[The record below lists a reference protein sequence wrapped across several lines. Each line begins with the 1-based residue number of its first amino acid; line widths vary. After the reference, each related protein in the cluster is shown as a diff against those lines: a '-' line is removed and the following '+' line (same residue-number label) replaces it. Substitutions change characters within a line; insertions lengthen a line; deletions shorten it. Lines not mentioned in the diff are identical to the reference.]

1 MSSHSSHQLA
11 VTYYIPSIMC
21 FNSASIC
28 ESLTPTC
35 VSCASSDNLLE
46 RKHDH
51 TTAAFKPKALPLIVK
66 IVLKHCQVIKL
77 RSRVPAALVS
87 SLPSNLRSSVP
98 GPDVFISQLL
108 PTGHKMVKYL
118 QEPCKNLSTSRL
130 SKNLLWTWMV
140 DIWTTKSIQR
150 SEIYLNLPGQISVEL
165 EISVRPDLMCGC
177 GCNSAWIE
185 LLPCE
190 HCPPRACSGNWPRL
204 SSGQFIAMLRLHLP
218 LELPIRPQFIAAV
231 FWLIHC
237 HGPAAAIVTL
247 PHGCGTAS
255 CISNICD

>member
-1 MSSHSSHQLA
+1 MAANRTQNGQ
-11 VTYYIPSIMC
+11 I
-21 FNSASIC
+21 
-28 ESLTPTC
+28 LT
-35 VSCASSDNLLE
+35 
-46 RKHDH
+46 
-51 TTAAFKPKALPLIVK
+51 
-66 IVLKHCQVIKL
+66 
-77 RSRVPAALVS
+77 RS
-87 SLPSNLRSSVP
+87 
-98 GPDVFISQLL
+98 
-108 PTGHKMVKYL
+108 L
-118 QEPCKNLSTSRL
+118 QEFVNVTIIKEYVVDGGHL
-130 SKNLLWTWMV
+130 

-150 SEIYLNLPGQISVEL
+150 SETYLNLPGQISVEL

-255 CISNICD
+255 CISNSCD